1 MPAER
6 QCKMDR
12 GSAYIVGAIHTD
24 LGKGKSHFIRGCS
37 AIGAESTP
45 QEEHIRKGSQRVE
58 IYDHS
63 KVQRISSE

>member
-12 GSAYIVGAIHTD
+12 GSAYTVGAIHTY

-45 QEEHIRKGSQRVE
+45 REEHIRKGSQRVE

-63 KVQRISSE
+63 TVQRISSE